1 MILSLGLLAAP
12 ARGFS
17 PEAESVLE
25 RLREGIASGS
35 ASEGAYNA
43 FLDRLAFGAAGDGGD
58 CRSWAAL
65 PEARSEDLR
74 FAGLREALAEVCP
87 SEPAAPEDGPGG
99 GDAVGARGGAPGG
112 VPEGAPKNA
121 PKGGKASA
129 QGKDARAL
137 ISVSHSAR
145 PRRDPTPTGWD
156 RLAGEGAFAG
166 GAWRLAF
173 TEGARADQR
182 LLRLGSGRFA
192 LFAGQFHAS
201 LERTRLPFVAGS
213 RFYAG
218 RSGTSGVAGPWE
230 SRSSALDG
238 LALSIGAGRW
248 IAEAAGAW
256 NRLGPR
262 AGETGPGP
270 DALLYQVGLALPARV
285 PPRASPRRG
294 KNGDGGTNGENRAGW
309 DLRLQFMHLRG
320 ESAFSDGSDGSD
332 RSDPSDPADLTV
344 AGCGLQ
350 AAWDGFARWSLGLAG
365 SRFAAPPGMQSRS
378 GFGEA
383 GGYVEAALASPVP
396 SGTVAES
403 GQDAPGGP
411 ASWRLEGRQAT
422 EAWANPLQSPRGILR
437 DTAGGWN
444 LPGRGEGAAAARGCF
459 PFAARG
465 AWAMSLR
472 SGLEAD
478 WSSAGGLLAQSGR
491 LGLLQK
497 WGAWTGETGTALQWR
512 RSGTASAAEGAAL
525 AGDAA
530 LPDDP
535 GGRAALSAMGWG
547 QNLAWRQG
555 VWKAKASFTWK
566 GEGYAGALP
575 APLSLEAGRSAD
587 PRRNEGAWS
596 VAALTGDIRNPGG
609 YLRADVRQSWRL
621 GRRLKAEQAIRL
633 PWTPE
638 GLGAGLSYQ
647 LRLEAAL

>member
-1 MILSLGLLAAP
+1 MFLSLGLLAAS
-12 ARGFS
+12 AQGFG

-25 RLREGIASGS
+25 RLREGIASGW
-35 ASEGAYNA
+35 ASEGAYTA
-43 FLDRLAFGAAGDGGD
+43 FLDRLAFGEAGDGGD
-58 CRSWAAL
+58 CRSWTTL
-65 PEARSEDLR
+65 PEARTEDLR

-87 SEPAAPEDGPGG
+87 SDPAAPEDRSGG
-99 GDAVGARGGAPGG
+99 GAGGRA
-112 VPEGAPKNA
+112 PEGAPEDAPKDA
-121 PKGGKASA
+121 PKGGKASV
-129 QGKDARAL
+129 QGKDTRAL

-145 PRRDPTPTGWD
+145 PRRDPAPKGWD
-156 RLAGEGAFAG
+156 RLAGEGAFTG

-173 TEGARADQR
+173 TEAARADQR

-201 LERTRLPFVAGS
+201 LERTRLAFVAGS
-213 RFYAG
+213 RFYAA

-230 SRSSALDG
+230 SRSPALDG
-238 LALSIGAGRW
+238 LAVSVGAGRW

-262 AGETGPGP
+262 ADETGPGP
-270 DALLYQVGLALPARV
+270 DALLYQVGLALPARASS
-285 PPRASPRRG
+285 RASPRASSRRG
-294 KNGDGGTNGENRAGW
+294 ENGESGTRGGNPAGW
-309 DLRLQFMHLRG
+309 DLRLQILHLRG
-320 ESAFSDGSDGSD
+320 ESALPDGSA
-332 RSDPSDPADLTV
+332 PAGLTV
-344 AGCGLQ
+344 AGCGLA
-350 AAWDGFARWSLGLAG
+350 AAWDGLARWSLGLAG
-365 SRFAAPPGMQSRS
+365 SRLGAPPGRQSRS

-396 SGTVAES
+396 SATAAES
-403 GQDAPGGP
+403 DHDVPGSP

-437 DTAGGWN
+437 DTAGGWS
-444 LPGRGEGAAAARGCF
+444 LPGRGEGAAAARGSF

-478 WSSAGGLLAQSGR
+478 WSSAGGLLAQAGR
-491 LGLLQK
+491 LGLLQR
-497 WGAWTGETGTALQWR
+497 WGPWTCETGTALQWR
-512 RSGTASAAEGAAL
+512 RSGTASAAAGAAL

-566 GEGYAGALP
+566 GDGYAGALP
-575 APLSLEAGRSAD
+575 APLTLEAGRTAGS
-587 PRRNEGAWS
+587 RRNEGAWS

-609 YLRADVRQSWRL
+609 YLRADVRESWKL

-633 PWTPE
+633 PLTPE